1 MPNPPEWLTM
11 LIGDTESEIR
21 RLESQQHGSNQ
32 A

>member
-1 MPNPPEWLTM
+1 LTM